1 MTTPEQLA
9 RQQIDALLAAAGW
22 SVQDYSAYQPNAARG
37 VALRE
42 VPLAS
47 GRCDYLL
54 LVDRQPLGV
63 IEAKRSGTRLVGVA
77 EQSAH
82 YAVNLPAF
90 FQLQANELPFAYE
103 STGTETFF
111 RDARDPAPRS
121 RPVFAFHQP
130 ATLAA
135 WAAEPDT
142 LRARLQHL
150 PALIETNMRACQVEA
165 VTHLDAS
172 FAQDK
177 PPGHRA
183 DAAARRF
190 VHFAMNCSVVAGAS
204 GASGCA
210 KGLQMPSTAEEDL
223 AEIHSACSRATSGE
237 RLGWAGLAF
246 IGQF

>member
-1 MTTPEQLA
+1 MITPEQLA
-9 RQQIDALLAAAGW
+9 RQQIDTLLIAAGW
-22 SVQDYSAYQPNAARG
+22 SVQDYTAYQPNAARG

-63 IEAKRSGTRLVGVA
+63 IEAKRSGTLLVGVA

-82 YAVNLPAF
+82 YAASLPAF
-90 FQLQANELPFAYE
+90 FKVMANELPFAYE

-135 WAAEPDT
+135 LAAEPDT
-142 LRARLQHL
+142 LRTRLQRL
-150 PALIETNMRACQVEA
+150 PPLIETNMRACQVEA
-165 VTHLDAS
+165 VKNLDAS

-177 PPGHRA
+177 PRA
-183 DAAARRF
+183 LIQMATGAGKTTTAIIDSAR
-190 VHFAMNCSVVAGAS
+190 
-204 GASGCA
+204 
-210 KGLQMPSTAEEDL
+210 
-223 AEIHSACSRATSGE
+223 
-237 RLGWAGLAF
+237 
-246 IGQF
+246 